1 MGRKLGLLLVGREV
15 CEKKAVNAKCPSE
28 LQWEPVGSGCSSVN
42 MFEENIHSTED
53 RKYTEQLVCPDSG
66 NHSPVF
72 PRKSAQ
78 TSGDSVHRRATFQE
92 VPFCLG
98 GEVESYQ
105 SLRSIARFTLTL
117 LQGSVLAPILWHI
130 YA

>member
-1 MGRKLGLLLVGREV
+1 MGREV
-15 CEKKAVNAKCPSE
+15 CEKKAVKAKFPPE

-42 MFEENIHSTED
+42 MFEENIHSAED
-53 RKYTEQLVCPDSG
+53 RKYAEQLVCPDSG

-78 TSGDSVHRRATFQE
+78 TSGDSVHRKGYFSGNAF
-92 VPFCLG
+92 LSWWG
-98 GEVESYQ
+98 GGGLSQ

>member
-1 MGRKLGLLLVGREV
+1 M
-15 CEKKAVNAKCPSE
+15 
-28 LQWEPVGSGCSSVN
+28 Q
-42 MFEENIHSTED
+42 
-53 RKYTEQLVCPDSG
+53 EQLVCPDSG

-72 PRKSAQ
+72 PHKSAQ
-78 TSGDSVHRRATFQE
+78 TSGDSVHRKGYFSGNAF
-92 VPFCLG
+92 LSWWG
-98 GEVESYQ
+98 GGGLSE